1 MCWVSATLIVLAA
14 IMWQHGQFVCALLIT
29 QICQNITSLNI
40 IKLCNFL
47 CQFDFW
53 QKIRCHLWF
62 FCGHFEQWQRNLHR
76 LFWHWLCFH
85 TGYIWKHTLEKSQ
98 TLWTISSFLTKLF
111 AQTLWPILLEFHCI
125 HPHHALK
132 SMNSFTPVI
141 IYVNVSNEYELVLDL
156 FILVWTTGWAKK
168 HAVVSSSSY
177 HGWMCMKVIRRL
189 LSRGLLLSVYA
200 TQLYYSTTMFCIN
213 TI

>member
-1 MCWVSATLIVLAA
+1 M
-14 IMWQHGQFVCALLIT
+14 
-29 QICQNITSLNI
+29 
-40 IKLCNFL
+40 
-47 CQFDFW
+47 
-53 QKIRCHLWF
+53 
-62 FCGHFEQWQRNLHR
+62 
-76 LFWHWLCFH
+76 HWLCFH
-85 TGYIWKHTLEKSQ
+85 TFKFENIREKSNTLQNNLHISYKKEFTQ
-98 TLWTISSFLTKLF
+98 TLLTLTLLSHRIHLKTHIGEKSNTLTIGSFLTKWF

-125 HPHHALK
+125 HIIFHPHHALK

-177 HGWMCMKVIRRL
+177 HAWMCMKVIRRL

-200 TQLYYSTTMFCIN
+200 TQLYYSTTPFCIN